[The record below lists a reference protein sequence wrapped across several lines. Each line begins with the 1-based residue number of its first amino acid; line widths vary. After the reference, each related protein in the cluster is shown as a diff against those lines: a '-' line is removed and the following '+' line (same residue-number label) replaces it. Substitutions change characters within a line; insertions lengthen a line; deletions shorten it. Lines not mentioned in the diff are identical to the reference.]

1 MGAPNNALSPIKS
14 IQRSYTAP
22 PSGAGNITISA
33 VNMAK
38 TVVECYAEFS
48 AACCVSARLTT
59 TTNVAVNCSTSGISL
74 IVTVIE
80 YN

>member
-14 IQRSYTAP
+14 IQRSYSNPA
-22 PSGAGNITISA
+22 SGASNITISA

-38 TVVECYAEFS
+38 TVVFCEHGVAGQS
-48 AACCVSARLTT
+48 ALARITT
-59 TTNVAVNCSTSGISL
+59 ATNVALECSSGALSL
-74 IVTVIE
+74 SVTVIE